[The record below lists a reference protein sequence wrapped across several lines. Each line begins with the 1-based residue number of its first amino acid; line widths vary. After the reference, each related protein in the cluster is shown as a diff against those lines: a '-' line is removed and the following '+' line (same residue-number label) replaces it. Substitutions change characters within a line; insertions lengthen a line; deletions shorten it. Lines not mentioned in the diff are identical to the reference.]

1 MPSPFSS
8 DESGEYSDTF
18 ASDVVSEIS
27 SELFT
32 KETPTENLGD
42 GATVNEEVVA
52 PKTPVTQEAKPAEP
66 NPQGQVVQGQNSVL
80 KPLPKSW
87 KKDIAPLRDKADPA
101 LHEYIYAREADM
113 MRGIQQYAQGYQQWD
128 ALIKPFAP
136 IFQQHPDVQPVQI
149 LQGLMN
155 THLQLL
161 NPSLPGEKKVEM
173 AKAIMA
179 EYGIDFGEA
188 QPNARPE
195 YVTQLEN
202 RLAQMEAFQRRREQE
217 SFAAGVA
224 EQEKAVVNFAQD
236 PKNKYF
242 SEVQNDIL
250 RFIQTGAAQ
259 DLPTAYELAC
269 YANPAVRAKIL
280 AEQQVSSPAGQPQKR
295 DATGKFINLESN
307 ADPKPPRTR
316 KVSMD
321 ETIDAVVATHY
332 SKH

>member
-1 MPSPFSS
+1 MPSPFSE
-8 DESGEYSDTF
+8 DDTYSDTF

-32 KETPTENLGD
+32 QETPTDDGLGN
-42 GATVNEEVVA
+42 GETVNEEVV
-52 PKTPVTQEAKPAEP
+52 EKPAAPIETKSAVEQ
-66 NPQGQVVQGQNSVL
+66 PQGQVLPGQNSVG

-87 KKDIAPLRDKADPA
+87 KKDVAPLWEKADPA
-101 LHEYIYAREADM
+101 LHEYIYSREADM

-128 ALIKPFAP
+128 NLIKPFAP

-161 NPSLPGEKKVEM
+161 NPSLPGEKKLEM

-188 QPNARPE
+188 QPQARPE

-202 RLAQMEAFQRRREQE
+202 RLAQMEQLHRRREQE
-217 SFAAGVA
+217 AFAAGVA
-224 EQEKAVVNFAQD
+224 EQEKAVSSFATD

-242 SEVQNDIL
+242 PEVQNDIL
-250 RFIQTGAAQ
+250 RFIQTGAAN

-269 YANPAVRAKIL
+269 YANPAVRAKML
-280 AEQQVSSPAGQPQKR
+280 AEQQTSPPAGQQPKR
-295 DATGKFINLESN
+295 DAQGKFINLESN
-307 ADPKPPRTR
+307 IEPKPARTR
-316 KVSMD
+316 KGSID
-321 ETIDAVVATHY
+321 DTINAVIASHQ

>member
-1 MPSPFSS
+1 MPSSFSEE
-8 DESGEYSDTF
+8 DTYSDTF
-18 ASDVVSEIS
+18 AADVVSDIS

-32 KETPTENLGD
+32 KPEPASLDDSLGK
-42 GATVNEEVVA
+42 GETVNEEVVEKPA
-52 PKTPVTQEAKPAEP
+52 ALEAKPALET
-66 NPQGQVVQGQNSVL
+66 PQGQVLPGQNSVG

-87 KKDIAPLRDKADPA
+87 KKDVAPLWEKADPA
-101 LHEYIYAREADM
+101 LHEYIYSREADM
-113 MRGIQQYAQGYQQWD
+113 MRGIQQYAQGHQQWD

-161 NPSLPGEKKVEM
+161 NPSLPGEKKLEM

-188 QPNARPE
+188 QAHARPE

-202 RLAQMEAFQRRREQE
+202 RLAQMENLQRRREQE
-217 SFAAGVA
+217 AFAAGVA
-224 EQEKAVVNFAQD
+224 DQEKAVISFAQD

-242 SEVQNDIL
+242 PEVQNDIL

-269 YANPAVRAKIL
+269 YANPAVRAKML
-280 AEQQVSSPAGQPQKR
+280 AEQQALPPAGQQPKR
-295 DATGKFINLESN
+295 DASGKFINLESN
-307 ADPKPPRTR
+307 PDTKPPRTR